1 MRGRP
6 VPPWVCGLPHFDQMT
21 VGIADVATDL
31 VLVVF
36 RRAMELR
43 VVSGKTNG
51 KGKLSGATPEPRL
64 VGPKSDPSMD
74 TEFVLWDGSAHRAVG
89 GPRPRL

>member
-1 MRGRP
+1 
-6 VPPWVCGLPHFDQMT
+6 MT

-36 RRAMELR
+36 WRVMELR
-43 VVSGKTNG
+43 VVSGRTNG

-64 VGPKSDPSMD
+64 VGPKSDRHTGVRRS
-74 TEFVLWDGSAHRAVG
+74 HRAVPHADPLAAG
-89 GPRPRL
+89 EYLRGVETA